1 MRIQYLSPLS
11 DLKAEL
17 KPLFSNEYMLAF
29 LKTFVTQSNLKCG
42 GGKRQKTR
50 DMTLKTFLE
59 SSFILKWP
67 EGL

>member
-29 LKTFVTQSNLKCG
+29 F
-42 GGKRQKTR
+42 
-50 DMTLKTFLE
+50 
-59 SSFILKWP
+59 
-67 EGL
+67 